1 MSKVSDH
8 FAAEGYVG
16 RRYLL
21 LVLGG
26 RVVLILVALAFG
38 NGLLSPRALV
48 SVMIAY
54 AACVALRSSRKR
66 PNRPSSWRFSTI
78 FYITRAFR
86 LFVLWCLPLNIYRWK
101 RICSQRPVG
110 GSPACR
116 ARFRL
121 FWCNLGSAAST
132 KRRHV
137 SASAICLV
145 WWILRDRRFSRI
157 PGRSHP
163 EPGRGR
169 IAHNTPV
176 ILKKGGLLAG
186 FQVAEGMIGIGRK
199 CRSGCRD
206 TLRTSSGEVWRH
218 RLDYL
223 DGMLIWMIGTFF
235 WTAGKTAS
243 GRGSGDSRCSR
254 NA

>member
-1 MSKVSDH
+1 MASYITVINAQVTCLDRIAQRPYHADRTGSNDLAGCSNGCELILSESFVRGRLAMSKVSDH

-86 LFVLWCLPLNIYRWK
+86 LFVL
-101 RICSQRPVG
+101 
-110 GSPACR
+110 
-116 ARFRL
+116 
-121 FWCNLGSAAST
+121 
-132 KRRHV
+132 
-137 SASAICLV
+137 
-145 WWILRDRRFSRI
+145 
-157 PGRSHP
+157 
-163 EPGRGR
+163 
-169 IAHNTPV
+169 
-176 ILKKGGLLAG
+176 
-186 FQVAEGMIGIGRK
+186 
-199 CRSGCRD
+199 
-206 TLRTSSGEVWRH
+206 
-218 RLDYL
+218 
-223 DGMLIWMIGTFF
+223 
-235 WTAGKTAS
+235 
-243 GRGSGDSRCSR
+243 
-254 NA
+254 